1 MLKNYIKEI
10 RIEKE
15 LTQMELAEL
24 VGTSKNTIGN
34 IERGKYT
41 PRIDLAIKIC
51 NALGTSVENVF
62 CLTEKENL
70 P

>member
-1 MLKNYIKEI
+1 
-10 RIEKE
+10 
-15 LTQMELAEL
+15 MELAEL

-41 PRIDLAIKIC
+41 PRIDLAIKVC